1 MPKFDT
7 AKWRKENPKVDY
19 IQAAV
24 VDLNGQFRGKRMPME
39 NFDKLM
45 NDGFR
50 MPVSLMG
57 VDIWGRDA
65 EESALVFAS
74 GDGDGVVLPTE
85 RGPIEQTLGGRVNA
99 LVQCMLSTDDGSPF
113 VADPRQALA
122 AIEDRYRTAGLDII
136 VATEL
141 EFYVTNPNEP
151 FATAQN
157 ADRLA
162 TEYNMVSL
170 YELDAFEPFLSDIY
184 TECARQNIP
193 ADAAISENGT
203 GQFEINLKHVHGAL
217 KAADDAIL
225 FKQVVK
231 NAARKH
237 DLAATFMA
245 KPFADRSGSG
255 LHVHFSLLN
264 KLGENVFSGNGEKG
278 SDMLHYAVA
287 GLMSAMPASMAVF
300 APHANSYRRF
310 APNSHAPAAIAW
322 GYENRTTAIRIPGGP
337 DVARRI
343 EHRVSGADA
352 NPYLVLC
359 AILGAALDG
368 IEVKKLP
375 SAPTEGNA
383 YDADLDLLPNN
394 WAQALRTFETSTTLD
409 TVFDPLLKQA
419 FLDAKNQELARFF
432 TDISTFEYQT
442 YFDLA

>member
-1 MPKFDT
+1 MP
-7 AKWRKENPKVDY
+7 
-19 IQAAV
+19 
-24 VDLNGQFRGKRMPME
+24 LE

-45 NDGFR
+45 KDGFR

-74 GDGDGVVLPTE
+74 GDGDGVVMPTE
-85 RGPIEQTLGGRVNA
+85 RGPIVQTLGGRTNA
-99 LVQCMLSTDDGSPF
+99 MIQCMLSTDAGEPF
-113 VADPRQALA
+113 AADPRQALA
-122 AIEDRYRTAGLDII
+122 MVEAGYKAAGLDII

-157 ADRLA
+157 GDRLA

-170 YELDAFEPFLSDIY
+170 YELDAFEPFISDIY
-184 TECARQNIP
+184 AECAVQNIP

-203 GQFEINLKHVHGAL
+203 GQFEINLKHVQGAL

-225 FKQVVK
+225 FKQIVK

-237 DLAATFMA
+237 GLSATFMA

-264 KLGENVFSGNGEKG
+264 SAGDNVFSGNGEKG
-278 SDMLHYAVA
+278 SDTLRHAVA
-287 GLMSAMPASMAVF
+287 GLMTAMPASMAVF

-337 DVARRI
+337 DAARRI

-352 NPYLVLC
+352 NPYLVLA
-359 AILGAALDG
+359 AILGAALSG
-368 IEVKKLP
+368 IEAGEMP
-375 SAPTEGNA
+375 SDATIGNA
-383 YDADLDLLPNN
+383 YDADLAQLPTN
-394 WAQALRTFETSTTLD
+394 WADALRIFEAETALNS
-409 TVFDPLLKQA
+409 VFDPLLKQA

-432 TDISTFEYQT
+432 TDISAFEYQT
-442 YFDLA
+442 YFDHA